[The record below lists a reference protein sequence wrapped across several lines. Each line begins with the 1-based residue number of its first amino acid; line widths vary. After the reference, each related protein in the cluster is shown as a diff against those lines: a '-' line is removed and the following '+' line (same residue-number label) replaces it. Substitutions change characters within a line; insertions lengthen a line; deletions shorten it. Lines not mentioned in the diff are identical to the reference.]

1 MIFPLPSSPKKPP
14 ITTVDGII
22 QISTFAY
29 LIYLLVTVNIKS
41 DWISMLSEE
50 NFAGNIIVNLASLP
64 DFLRTPILKK
74 RMTEFFSMNDSE
86 KSEIINNALDAGP
99 TIPFPNFSKL
109 FKTWL
114 EVLCT
119 VSEEHRYDM
128 FSNYFKQIMKK
139 PQKIILF
146 NLDGIF
152 EIFLQLENSKQQVLS
167 KSIKNVFERLDEE
180 DKRRMVLLTPE
191 IAKKTIGF

>member
-1 MIFPLPSSPKKPP
+1 M
-14 ITTVDGII
+14 TED
-22 QISTFAY
+22 
-29 LIYLLVTVNIKS
+29 
-41 DWISMLSEE
+41 

-74 RMTEFFSMNDSE
+74 RMMEFFSMSNSE
-86 KSEIINNALDAGP
+86 KEEIIINALEAGP
-99 TIPFPNFSKL
+99 TIPFPNFAKL

-119 VSEEHRYDM
+119 VTEENRCDM
-128 FSNYFKQIMKK
+128 FANYFKQIIKY

-152 EIFLQLENSKQQVLS
+152 EIFLSLELEKQDILI
-167 KSIKNVFERLDEE
+167 KSIKNTYDRLDKES
-180 DKRRMVLLTPE
+180 KRRMLLLTPDSS
-191 IAKKTIGF
+191 KRHFGF

>member
-1 MIFPLPSSPKKPP
+1 M
-14 ITTVDGII
+14 TED
-22 QISTFAY
+22 
-29 LIYLLVTVNIKS
+29 
-41 DWISMLSEE
+41 

-74 RMTEFFSMNDSE
+74 RMMEFFSMSNSE
-86 KSEIINNALDAGP
+86 KEEIIINALEAGP
-99 TIPFPNFSKL
+99 TIPFPNFAKL

-119 VSEEHRYDM
+119 VTEENRCDM
-128 FSNYFKQIMKK
+128 FANYFKQIIKY

-152 EIFLQLENSKQQVLS
+152 EIFLSLELEKQDILII
-167 KSIKNVFERLDEE
+167 SIKNTYDRLDKES
-180 DKRRMVLLTPE
+180 KRRMLLLTPDSS
-191 IAKKTIGF
+191 KRLFGF